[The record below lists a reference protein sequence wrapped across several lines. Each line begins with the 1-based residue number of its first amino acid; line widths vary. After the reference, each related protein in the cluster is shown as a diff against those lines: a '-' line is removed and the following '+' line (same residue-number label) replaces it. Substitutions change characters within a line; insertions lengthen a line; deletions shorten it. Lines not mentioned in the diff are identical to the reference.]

1 MHIDQHALVHE
12 LPEFRDRIHELKLGN
27 AHFSKLFDKY
37 HELDHEITRIEDGV
51 EVSDDA
57 YIEARKR
64 ERLKLKDEMF
74 QMLNG

>member
-27 AHFSKLFDKY
+27 AHFAKLFDKY

>member
-12 LPEFRDRIHELKLGN
+12 LPEFRDKIHELKLNN
-27 AHFSKLFDKY
+27 AHFEKLFDKY

-57 YIEARKR
+57 YIEQRKR

-74 QMLNG
+74 VMLKG